1 MHDNDQKTGES
12 RAHVLESVVRK
23 SGSWMTE
30 NPEVILG
37 ARLPGS
43 NFLGFGRIDPGKR
56 RSRPN
61 PCAWH
66 QWQRVGMD
74 RDFPGANIVYKE

>member
-37 ARLPGS
+37 AG
-43 NFLGFGRIDPGKR
+43 
-56 RSRPN
+56 
-61 PCAWH
+61 
-66 QWQRVGMD
+66 
-74 RDFPGANIVYKE
+74 FPGAIFLGLGGSIPVNAAHVRSDERHRRVRHHEWNATSQE